1 MKKGCVTYRK
11 NSRNSESSLR
21 NLFISQQII
30 DKYSNILDFTSFQAE
45 VSKHTENAK
54 KIGVDKGNLFTQR
67 TIMTNEKSYYQAAPN
82 KEAFIAIDMVNDG
95 KSNIKTFDKELAQKI
110 QDKLEKLYPEIKLN
124 ITNNPIWE
132 KGKNIFNQEDYDN
145 QIDFRLKA
153 VEILLSDKAIQVF
166 EKGERAKWDL
176 NKILTE
182 LAIPKEQKQ
191 IILDLGKT
199 NIEDIT
205 TSLLSSYSYTVEINT
220 ATQPTIDNNVDYE
233 RDGAFDE
240 EGNFQSE
247 NTRFSINGF
256 LYEKDKFLHIPFGY
270 GKIKSE
276 DGYIGNNQWES
287 VSKIEYEQALNNFTK
302 KEGNKKPTQYHSN
315 LTVPGG
321 TNYRENEIATPDITP
336 SIKGH
341 AQFATDNG
349 IGWFRSDD
357 KAEGQIS
364 RIINKGTP
372 DQFIDVDIEG
382 KETKTRRILEV
393 QSDLFQKGRDKND
406 LINKEPEHNYTAF
419 PVKLFKN
426 NKVGDIVM
434 YKGSYYKLTEKY
446 LGEIDVFNFNNHG
459 DEDLEMFKIER
470 VGEPISG
477 KNQFLQLLN
486 KDSNWVTFFVKSIIQ
501 DSAKKGY
508 EKVLFPSGETA
519 AKVEGQETL
528 ANELLKIN
536 KEIEKNKFTLN
547 KRLEDESNLISRI
560 ENNIKNDNYLT
571 TKKLGYKIINDPSS
585 ISSTPPKVAAL
596 INKKTGEF
604 IDISRGYSNP
614 VFADEKN
621 AEKSFNAFIKGDK
634 IVDLNNTSIE
644 LKNIPK
650 LEYLNNDLYILNSK
664 EERLFNIQ
672 NNSLIVRELK
682 ELEKEKANIKSQGLE
697 KIKPIEAFYKN
708 TVTNIL
714 KKQGYSP
721 QQVTDEYGNT
731 WNEVTILPK
740 QLNNILLQRNEANKI
755 IGQANIKAMSVLVD
769 AINQKQDTLP
779 HEYAHHY
786 ISWFRDTAIV
796 QEGIKRWGSEEA
808 LVQSIG
814 EQVVERKGEA
824 LAWWKNFIKWIMN
837 EFSSLSELKR
847 DEITKVLTDAFL
859 TRENLNTSEKQQAK
873 PVQKGPTKS
882 NESGQ
887 MKMFQ
892 LKEAENKRKQMT
904 EEAKQLLY
912 QYAKA
917 NGIKIEYVDQVLDDN
932 GNDVVSFYDNVKKVI
947 QINKNLADDSTL
959 PEELGHHLSL
969 ALGLDHV
976 LIKRALNLIGR
987 LDYKNLLGQ
996 DYVDAYEGNTD
1007 LLKLEYLGKLIS
1019 KQISNP
1025 KLPDELKSE
1034 NGIKIWETIKN
1045 AVKAFI
1051 KLFKGNNNLEQEL
1064 DNVVNELSSMI
1075 NSGKNVNNNGDGG
1088 LKVKMWQINNN
1099 VSGSKTDKKSKLVS
1113 QEYRSQ
1119 YIYFKR
1125 RIVELER
1132 KNSKIRSEASKTNSD
1147 YRNNVVFLRN
1157 VSDIAKIQSA
1167 LVQAVNENNQLELME
1182 LSYDIID
1189 NIKKTI
1195 DNFGKT
1201 YNPDLSKLDI
1211 TLEVLNLF
1219 SNYGPVKTDVYELK
1233 KNINKY
1239 LVAYAQ
1245 KAAVSLI
1252 GKNVPKEV
1260 FEKEFIDTDIN
1271 FLEKGFGTLASVQ
1284 NYVAKTAGLL
1294 IKKYQAIEEQENR
1307 ASYEKIS
1314 AAVEKLTKYAKNNGI
1329 PLKNMYDIFI
1339 QNFKNTTVLTKEF
1352 NSDFYNLIQKIYEDK
1367 SKDPSTAIKK
1377 IATYDANR
1385 PAGDRWVPKN
1395 RTLYD
1400 NKEYKQIRST
1410 PELWAFYNFFK
1421 DTMKDLNDNSI
1432 PIVALNENF
1441 IPNMREKTL
1450 MSIFKSDDSFQEKF
1464 KGSISNILGLE
1475 PFANDESKDYLFDSD
1490 LMKNQIPLKYLA
1502 SISADSKSK
1511 NLGEILLRF
1520 SYFANS
1526 YKNMNEVL
1534 PQVNLLKEIVD
1545 NQEFIKS
1552 NNDNS
1557 VTSGSNTNTGAIVQA
1572 FIDMQVLGK
1581 KKNTDTFKIGDT
1593 TIPAGAL
1600 IDWMMKYTSLL
1611 RIGLNPFNA
1620 VSNVAIGNVSNI
1632 IEAVGGR
1639 HFNVGG
1645 YMKALSTYTKDFASS
1660 KSKTNMLSKIFNPLI
1675 EMDDYEN
1682 LAKLKLGSQEWYSFV
1697 TNRERLENLMYAPQ
1711 RHGERQ
1717 LQTSTMIAIFRKQ
1730 KVTTKSGESISMWE
1744 AFDENGVWNE
1754 SLMGYKLSN
1763 DEIFKMTSKIH
1774 AVNKMIH
1781 GRYSAKDAAAL
1792 TQNAY
1797 FRAVFQFK
1805 KWIPAAIEAR
1815 IGGKRS
1821 DNILGDTE
1829 GRYHTL
1835 GRKVLGKLIPG
1846 KEFNPFVALYNL
1858 AMPLIASEKLIKS
1871 GKFTE
1876 TDVYNMRK
1884 NMSELIIIAA
1894 IMLFKA
1900 GFDDDDKKK
1909 KASYKYTMRILSQ
1922 LSKDVTYFYDPQ
1934 EGLNLLGG
1942 GAPILKTAGD
1952 IRKMLWTL
1960 PAIWTDDDEIN
1971 RGRHKNEDPFYAA
1984 STDLLPLYKPLA
1996 DFGRLW
2002 NESSYQEIK

>member
-1 MKKGCVTYRK
+1 
-11 NSRNSESSLR
+11 
-21 NLFISQQII
+21 
-30 DKYSNILDFTSFQAE
+30 
-45 VSKHTENAK
+45 
-54 KIGVDKGNLFTQR
+54 
-67 TIMTNEKSYYQAAPN
+67 
-82 KEAFIAIDMVNDG
+82 
-95 KSNIKTFDKELAQKI
+95 
-110 QDKLEKLYPEIKLN
+110 
-124 ITNNPIWE
+124 
-132 KGKNIFNQEDYDN
+132 
-145 QIDFRLKA
+145 
-153 VEILLSDKAIQVF
+153 
-166 EKGERAKWDL
+166 
-176 NKILTE
+176 
-182 LAIPKEQKQ
+182 
-191 IILDLGKT
+191 
-199 NIEDIT
+199 
-205 TSLLSSYSYTVEINT
+205 
-220 ATQPTIDNNVDYE
+220 
-233 RDGAFDE
+233 
-240 EGNFQSE
+240 
-247 NTRFSINGF
+247 
-256 LYEKDKFLHIPFGY
+256 
-270 GKIKSE
+270 
-276 DGYIGNNQWES
+276 
-287 VSKIEYEQALNNFTK
+287 
-302 KEGNKKPTQYHSN
+302 
-315 LTVPGG
+315 
-321 TNYRENEIATPDITP
+321 
-336 SIKGH
+336 
-341 AQFATDNG
+341 
-349 IGWFRSDD
+349 
-357 KAEGQIS
+357 
-364 RIINKGTP
+364 
-372 DQFIDVDIEG
+372 
-382 KETKTRRILEV
+382 
-393 QSDLFQKGRDKND
+393 
-406 LINKEPEHNYTAF
+406 
-419 PVKLFKN
+419 
-426 NKVGDIVM
+426 
-434 YKGSYYKLTEKY
+434 
-446 LGEIDVFNFNNHG
+446 
-459 DEDLEMFKIER
+459 
-470 VGEPISG
+470 
-477 KNQFLQLLN
+477 
-486 KDSNWVTFFVKSIIQ
+486 
-501 DSAKKGY
+501 
-508 EKVLFPSGETA
+508 
-519 AKVEGQETL
+519 
-528 ANELLKIN
+528 
-536 KEIEKNKFTLN
+536 
-547 KRLEDESNLISRI
+547 
-560 ENNIKNDNYLT
+560 
-571 TKKLGYKIINDPSS
+571 
-585 ISSTPPKVAAL
+585 
-596 INKKTGEF
+596 
-604 IDISRGYSNP
+604 
-614 VFADEKN
+614 
-621 AEKSFNAFIKGDK
+621 
-634 IVDLNNTSIE
+634 
-644 LKNIPK
+644 
-650 LEYLNNDLYILNSK
+650 
-664 EERLFNIQ
+664 
-672 NNSLIVRELK
+672 
-682 ELEKEKANIKSQGLE
+682 
-697 KIKPIEAFYKN
+697 
-708 TVTNIL
+708 
-714 KKQGYSP
+714 
-721 QQVTDEYGNT
+721 
-731 WNEVTILPK
+731 
-740 QLNNILLQRNEANKI
+740 
-755 IGQANIKAMSVLVD
+755 
-769 AINQKQDTLP
+769 
-779 HEYAHHY
+779 
-786 ISWFRDTAIV
+786 
-796 QEGIKRWGSEEA
+796 
-808 LVQSIG
+808 
-814 EQVVERKGEA
+814 
-824 LAWWKNFIKWIMN
+824 
-837 EFSSLSELKR
+837 
-847 DEITKVLTDAFL
+847 
-859 TRENLNTSEKQQAK
+859 
-873 PVQKGPTKS
+873 
-882 NESGQ
+882 
-887 MKMFQ
+887 
-892 LKEAENKRKQMT
+892 
-904 EEAKQLLY
+904 
-912 QYAKA
+912 
-917 NGIKIEYVDQVLDDN
+917 
-932 GNDVVSFYDNVKKVI
+932 
-947 QINKNLADDSTL
+947 
-959 PEELGHHLSL
+959 
-969 ALGLDHV
+969 
-976 LIKRALNLIGR
+976 
-987 LDYKNLLGQ
+987 
-996 DYVDAYEGNTD
+996 
-1007 LLKLEYLGKLIS
+1007 
-1019 KQISNP
+1019 
-1025 KLPDELKSE
+1025 
-1034 NGIKIWETIKN
+1034 
-1045 AVKAFI
+1045 
-1051 KLFKGNNNLEQEL
+1051 
-1064 DNVVNELSSMI
+1064 MI

-1088 LKVKMWQINNN
+1088 LSVKMWQIKNN

-1157 VSDIAKIQSA
+1157 ASDIAKIESA
-1167 LVQAVNENNQLELME
+1167 LIQAVNENNQLELME
-1182 LSYDIID
+1182 LSYEIID
-1189 NIKKTI
+1189 NIKQTI
-1195 DNFGKT
+1195 VKFGET
-1201 YNPDLSKLDI
+1201 NNPDLSKLDK

-1233 KNINKY
+1233 KSINKY

-1252 GKNVPKEV
+1252 GKNVPKDV

-1284 NYVAKTAGLL
+1284 NYVAKTAVLL

-1314 AAVEKLTKYAKNNGI
+1314 AAVEKLTKYAKTNGI

-1367 SKDPSTAIKK
+1367 SKDPNTAIKK

-1400 NKEYKQIRST
+1400 NKEYRQIRST

-1450 MSIFKSDDSFQEKF
+1450 TSIFKSDDSFQEKF
-1464 KGSISNILGLE
+1464 KGSISNILGLD
-1475 PFANDESKDYLFDSD
+1475 PFSNDESKDYLFDSD

-1557 VTSGSNTNTGAIVQA
+1557 VTSGANTNTGAIVQA

-1593 TIPAGAL
+1593 TVPAGAI

-1639 HFNVGG
+1639 HFGVGG
-1645 YMKALSTYTKDFASS
+1645 YMKALGTYTKDFASS

-1876 TDVYNMRK
+1876 TDIYNMRK
-1884 NMSELIIIAA
+1884 NMAELIIIAA

-1922 LSKDVTYFYDPQ
+1922 LSKDITYFYDPQ
-1934 EGLNLLGG
+1934 EGLNLLGS

>member
-21 NLFISQQII
+21 NLFISQEII

-54 KIGVDKGNLFTQR
+54 KMGVDKGNLFTQR

-82 KEAFIAIDMVNDG
+82 KEAFIAIDMVNNG

-110 QDKLEKLYPEIKLN
+110 QNKLEKLYPEIKLN

-153 VEILLSDKAIQVF
+153 VEILLSDKAKQIF

-205 TSLLSSYSYTVEINT
+205 TSLLSSYSYTVKINT
-220 ATQPTIDNNVDYE
+220 SKTSFSEKQIKDFQNDYGVTREKAIESLGNYSDNVPN
-233 RDGAFDE
+233 
-240 EGNFQSE
+240 
-247 NTRFSINGF
+247 
-256 LYEKDKFLHIPFGY
+256 
-270 GKIKSE
+270 
-276 DGYIGNNQWES
+276 
-287 VSKIEYEQALNNFTK
+287 
-302 KEGNKKPTQYHSN
+302 TQYYSN

-321 TNYRENEIATPDITP
+321 TNYTENEIATPDITP

-341 AQFATDNG
+341 AQFSTNNG

-357 KAEGQIS
+357 KQRFTTFDRQLEQTFELNGDIYKEVEDGWNLSKTYKNDKEIKFREFEKAGLEKQEQN
-364 RIINKGTP
+364 IITP
-372 DQFIDVDIEG
+372 
-382 KETKTRRILEV
+382 KTRRILEL
-393 QSDLFQKGRDKND
+393 QSDLFQKGRDKDNLINKRDQYSTKED
-406 LINKEPEHNYTAF
+406 LINDVIGNTKITEEEFDALPGEIIPTYYKSVDSTNLSKTFSSAQDVRDSEMYSEKRGHYVT
-419 PVKLFKN
+419 
-426 NKVGDIVM
+426 KV
-434 YKGSYYKLTEKY
+434 YKGREIGGFNLSSGEVFVQKKFGKRDSTE
-446 LGEIDVFNFNNHG
+446 
-459 DEDLEMFKIER
+459 
-470 VGEPISG
+470 
-477 KNQFLQLLN
+477 NQFLQLLN

-508 EKVLFPSGETA
+508 EKVLFPSGNTA
-519 AKVEGQETL
+519 SKVEGHTTL
-528 ANELLKIN
+528 EEFKKQ
-536 KEIEKNKFTLN
+536 KEN
-547 KRLEDESNLISRI
+547 RI
-560 ENNIKNDNYLT
+560 
-571 TKKLGYKIINDPSS
+571 
-585 ISSTPPKVAAL
+585 
-596 INKKTGEF
+596 
-604 IDISRGYSNP
+604 
-614 VFADEKN
+614 
-621 AEKSFNAFIKGDK
+621 
-634 IVDLNNTSIE
+634 
-644 LKNIPK
+644 
-650 LEYLNNDLYILNSK
+650 
-664 EERLFNIQ
+664 
-672 NNSLIVRELK
+672 K
-682 ELEKEKANIKSQGLE
+682 ELEEQNKNSKLLLEGIELITESDFYEKNNMFYVRNKKVSDITYGSSSKKRTEEILKEQKQSLKIKIDNKEKNDTEINQLKQELE
-697 KIKPIEAFYKN
+697 RVETEGFGALKPIYNFYEN

-859 TRENLNTSEKQQAK
+859 TRENLNTSEKQQQAK

-912 QYAKA
+912 QYAKV

-1019 KQISNP
+1019 KQINNP

-1034 NGIKIWETIKN
+1034 NGVKIWETIKN

-1182 LSYDIID
+1182 LSYEIID
-1189 NIKKTI
+1189 NIKQTI
-1195 DNFGKT
+1195 VKFGET
-1201 YNPDLSKLDI
+1201 NNPDLSKLDK

-1233 KNINKY
+1233 KSINKY

-1245 KAAVSLI
+1245 KAAVALI

-1367 SKDPSTAIKK
+1367 SKDPNTAIKK

-1593 TIPAGAL
+1593 TIPAGAF

-1934 EGLNLLGG
+1934 EGLNLLGS

-1952 IRKMLWTL
+1952 IRKMLWTI

-1984 STDLLPLYKPLA
+1984 STDLLPLYKPFA

-2002 NESSYQEIK
+2002 NTSSYQEIK

>member
-1 MKKGCVTYRK
+1 MACKYTYKGITYNSKEEFINQVINPQFLGKKSTL
-11 NSRNSESSLR
+11 NNEDSE
-21 NLFISQQII
+21 
-30 DKYSNILDFTSFQAE
+30 K
-45 VSKHTENAK
+45 VSKIFK
-54 KIGVDKGNLFTQR
+54 KYAELALLF
-67 TIMTNEKSYYQAAPN
+67 NN
-82 KEAFIAIDMVNDG
+82 
-95 KSNIKTFDKELAQKI
+95 DKELYNRYLESIFPTANKEFKGKLFFHGTKNPIIGEKFKI
-110 QDKLEKLYPEIKLN
+110 TDKSLGKGLWFTKQLSYAKNIEKYSSNEDNPTTYGVILNIKNPKNFYNSSGAVLVQTPSKFEEQYDRKNNDAAIFHHPESSDGRFTNKGGYNQIVVFNENQVHIIGDKNDINLAKQF
-124 ITNNPIWE
+124 ITNN
-132 KGKNIFNQEDYDN
+132 
-145 QIDFRLKA
+145 
-153 VEILLSDKAIQVF
+153 
-166 EKGERAKWDL
+166 
-176 NKILTE
+176 
-182 LAIPKEQKQ
+182 
-191 IILDLGKT
+191 
-199 NIEDIT
+199 IT
-205 TSLLSSYSYTVEINT
+205 KSSI
-220 ATQPTIDNNVDYE
+220 
-233 RDGAFDE
+233 
-240 EGNFQSE
+240 
-247 NTRFSINGF
+247 
-256 LYEKDKFLHIPFGY
+256 
-270 GKIKSE
+270 
-276 DGYIGNNQWES
+276 
-287 VSKIEYEQALNNFTK
+287 
-302 KEGNKKPTQYHSN
+302 
-315 LTVPGG
+315 
-321 TNYRENEIATPDITP
+321 
-336 SIKGH
+336 
-341 AQFATDNG
+341 
-349 IGWFRSDD
+349 
-357 KAEGQIS
+357 
-364 RIINKGTP
+364 
-372 DQFIDVDIEG
+372 
-382 KETKTRRILEV
+382 TKTRRILEV
-393 QSDLFQKGRDKND
+393 QSDLFQKGRNESNLIKDKE
-406 LINKEPEHNYTAF
+406 LTK
-419 PVKLFKN
+419 
-426 NKVGDIVM
+426 
-434 YKGSYYKLTEKY
+434 KGSYDLSSQYGVSQIDDRFFIVNLEGEYEEEFSTMEEANNALNTRYKSSDTYNDQYKD
-446 LGEIDVFNFNNHG
+446 I
-459 DEDLEMFKIER
+459 
-470 VGEPISG
+470 PI
-477 KNQFLQLLN
+477 NQKQNKFLQLLN
-486 KDSNWVTFFVKSIIQ
+486 KDNNWVTFFVKSIIQ

-508 EKVLFPSGETA
+508 EKVLFPSGNTA
-519 AKVEGQETL
+519 SKVEGHTTL
-528 ANELLKIN
+528 EEFKKEKEDRIAKLEEKKKSTNTELIYGVIGGLASQVPSTPTFRY
-536 KEIEKNKFTLN
+536 ENKFASKSEAEYFLKTN
-547 KRLEDESNLISRI
+547 EIA
-560 ENNIKNDNYLT
+560 IKNNW
-571 TKKLGYKIINDPSS
+571 
-585 ISSTPPKVAAL
+585 V
-596 INKKTGEF
+596 
-604 IDISRGYSNP
+604 
-614 VFADEKN
+614 
-621 AEKSFNAFIKGDK
+621 
-634 IVDLNNTSIE
+634 IVDLSSKIKEELLPIDNEINQLKEE
-644 LKNIPK
+644 LKRVETEGFGA
-650 LEYLNNDLYILNSK
+650 L
-664 EERLFNIQ
+664 
-672 NNSLIVRELK
+672 
-682 ELEKEKANIKSQGLE
+682 
-697 KIKPIEAFYKN
+697 KPIFNFYEN

-714 KKQGYSP
+714 INDIYGKESEFVNYEFTFNNDKYERLNDKNQYLKNGSEISQKEFNSVQNSVTKQDKKDGKFIDKYYVNSNAFI
-721 QQVTDEYGNT
+721 TDEYGNT
-731 WNEVTILPK
+731 WNEVAILPK
-740 QLNNILLQRNEANKI
+740 QLNDILLQRNEANKI

-786 ISWFRDTAIV
+786 ISWFRDTPIV

-837 EFSSLSELKR
+837 EFNSLSELKR

-859 TRENLNTSEKQQAK
+859 TRENLNTAQKQQQVK

-912 QYAKA
+912 QYAKI

-932 GNDVVSFYDNVKKVI
+932 GNDIVSFYDNVKKVI
-947 QINKNLADDSTL
+947 KINKNLADDSTL

-996 DYVDAYEGNTD
+996 DYVDSYENNTD

-1019 KQISNP
+1019 KQINNP

-1034 NGIKIWETIKN
+1034 NGVKVWETIKN
-1045 AVKAFI
+1045 AIKAFI

-1088 LKVKMWQINNN
+1088 LSVKMWQIKNN

-1157 VSDIAKIQSA
+1157 ASDIAKIESA

-1182 LSYDIID
+1182 LSYEIID
-1189 NIKKTI
+1189 NIKQTI
-1195 DNFGKT
+1195 VKFGET
-1201 YNPDLSKLDI
+1201 NNPDLSKLDK

-1233 KNINKY
+1233 KSINKY

-1314 AAVEKLTKYAKNNGI
+1314 AAVEKLTKYAKTNGI

-1367 SKDPSTAIKK
+1367 SKDPNTAIKK

-1400 NKEYKQIRST
+1400 NKEYRQIRST
-1410 PELWAFYNFFK
+1410 PELWEFYNFFK

-1464 KGSISNILGLE
+1464 KGSISNILGLD
-1475 PFANDESKDYLFDSD
+1475 PFSNDESKDYLFDSD

-1502 SISADSKSK
+1502 SISADTKSK

-1557 VTSGSNTNTGAIVQA
+1557 VTSGANTNTGAIVQA

-1593 TIPAGAL
+1593 TVPAGAF

-1639 HFNVGG
+1639 HFGVGG

-1884 NMSELIIIAA
+1884 NMAELIIIAA

-1922 LSKDVTYFYDPQ
+1922 LSKDITYFYDPQ
-1934 EGLNLLGG
+1934 EGLNLLGS

>member
-1 MKKGCVTYRK
+1 MDCLNLNFKDNRRLVNDFGEINVSNLLNEHFVDKNPNYDEFIANKDVLKAIGALSKSESNKVLGTSYGKEISESQSINLKKKISLLNNSLFKSGEKTVYMLFNNRQIGQSYNFTWGLRKVEGRLNVNEKIERAKEYLSDKKATAQNQINYLESIKDKNVNKQSAIDFSQSQQNAPINSLEFNKKLESFFNNFGISFKEGDSSVDILRKIAFINPKTADKDYIDSSAKLLIQLLQASPNINFENLQNLIEQTDDFKKSIKAQPNVEKIYDYLKAGNRIPMNEWVSYIAEYNKIKNAILEKTLKESLMDAKSNTTDLHKFIDKFLQFFKDLFSSSTNIKEITDAIISQVLVNNKEIILGDNSLQGKEKVTLEKALKESKHGENIIRFLSNEGLTLVGSVAVSEQGSVYRKLGHLMHDIDWVVPYDYKEEDPSIKLKKEFNGTKMVREFDSPTYYTKTYIVPPKGYTVVNMTFFRPNEFGENKYIAGYDVVDSNGKVVSNYRRYYNVKEDSNKATEDREIYNEGLTNVDKNLNASSVDFFYNKEEAKYPPLKTKLSDGTEILISNWLSAFTEKLKYGRNKDLVDWVNFIPNDFNSSQKQQEPEVKPGVQELFDSNPELANIGTKEQYSQYIDSIFPDSQVKDILKHTTSASVNKFKKGTGRLG
-11 NSRNSESSLR
+11 E
-21 NLFISQQII
+21 
-30 DKYSNILDFTSFQAE
+30 
-45 VSKHTENAK
+45 
-54 KIGVDKGNLFTQR
+54 GVYL
-67 TIMTNEKSYYQAAPN
+67 AAPN
-82 KEAFIAIDMVNDG
+82 YKMYDKAGPNVYRAIVNISNVKRYDTGQFNIVATNQFPTQDEYSKE
-95 KSNIKTFDKELAQKI
+95 SQKKLQE
-110 QDKLEKLYPEIKLN
+110 QDKAQGVNAYISTATTGTEY
-124 ITNNPIWE
+124 
-132 KGKNIFNQEDYDN
+132 NIFESE
-145 QIDFRLKA
+145 QIH
-153 VEILLSDKAIQVF
+153 IL
-166 EKGERAKWDL
+166 
-176 NKILTE
+176 
-182 LAIPKEQKQ
+182 
-191 IILDLGKT
+191 
-199 NIEDIT
+199 
-205 TSLLSSYSYTVEINT
+205 
-220 ATQPTIDNNVDYE
+220 
-233 RDGAFDE
+233 
-240 EGNFQSE
+240 
-247 NTRFSINGF
+247 
-256 LYEKDKFLHIPFGY
+256 
-270 GKIKSE
+270 
-276 DGYIGNNQWES
+276 
-287 VSKIEYEQALNNFTK
+287 
-302 KEGNKKPTQYHSN
+302 GNKQ
-315 LTVPGG
+315 
-321 TNYRENEIATPDITP
+321 
-336 SIKGH
+336 
-341 AQFATDNG
+341 
-349 IGWFRSDD
+349 
-357 KAEGQIS
+357 
-364 RIINKGTP
+364 
-372 DQFIDVDIEG
+372 DIEG
-382 KETKTRRILEV
+382 FKEFVGKKEV
-393 QSDLFQKGRDKND
+393 
-406 LINKEPEHNYTAF
+406 
-419 PVKLFKN
+419 
-426 NKVGDIVM
+426 
-434 YKGSYYKLTEKY
+434 
-446 LGEIDVFNFNNHG
+446 
-459 DEDLEMFKIER
+459 
-470 VGEPISG
+470 
-477 KNQFLQLLN
+477 
-486 KDSNWVTFFVKSIIQ
+486 
-501 DSAKKGY
+501 
-508 EKVLFPSGETA
+508 
-519 AKVEGQETL
+519 
-528 ANELLKIN
+528 
-536 KEIEKNKFTLN
+536 
-547 KRLEDESNLISRI
+547 
-560 ENNIKNDNYLT
+560 
-571 TKKLGYKIINDPSS
+571 
-585 ISSTPPKVAAL
+585 
-596 INKKTGEF
+596 
-604 IDISRGYSNP
+604 
-614 VFADEKN
+614 
-621 AEKSFNAFIKGDK
+621 
-634 IVDLNNTSIE
+634 
-644 LKNIPK
+644 
-650 LEYLNNDLYILNSK
+650 
-664 EERLFNIQ
+664 
-672 NNSLIVRELK
+672 
-682 ELEKEKANIKSQGLE
+682 
-697 KIKPIEAFYKN
+697 
-708 TVTNIL
+708 
-714 KKQGYSP
+714 
-721 QQVTDEYGNT
+721 
-731 WNEVTILPK
+731 
-740 QLNNILLQRNEANKI
+740 
-755 IGQANIKAMSVLVD
+755 
-769 AINQKQDTLP
+769 
-779 HEYAHHY
+779 
-786 ISWFRDTAIV
+786 
-796 QEGIKRWGSEEA
+796 
-808 LVQSIG
+808 
-814 EQVVERKGEA
+814 
-824 LAWWKNFIKWIMN
+824 
-837 EFSSLSELKR
+837 
-847 DEITKVLTDAFL
+847 
-859 TRENLNTSEKQQAK
+859 K
-873 PVQKGPTKS
+873 PVQKGPAKS

-912 QYAKA
+912 QYAKV
-917 NGIKIEYVDQVLDDN
+917 NGIKIEFIDQVLDDN
-932 GNDVVSFYDNVKKVI
+932 GNDIVSFYDNVKKVI

-1034 NGIKIWETIKN
+1034 NGVKIWETIKN

-1051 KLFKGNNNLEQEL
+1051 KRFNGNNNLEQEL

-1182 LSYDIID
+1182 LSYEIID
-1189 NIKKTI
+1189 NIKTTI

-1201 YNPDLSKLDI
+1201 NNPDLSKLDK

-1934 EGLNLLGG
+1934 EGLNLLGS

-2002 NESSYQEIK
+2002 NTSSYQEIK

>member
-1 MKKGCVTYRK
+1 MKKGCVTYKK

-30 DKYSNILDFTSFQAE
+30 DKYSNILDFTSFQTE

-54 KIGVDKGNLFTQR
+54 KIGVDKGNLFTQK
-67 TIMTNEKSYYQAAPN
+67 TIMTNEKSYYQASPN
-82 KEAFIAIDMVNDG
+82 KEAFMAIDMVNDG

-145 QIDFRLKA
+145 QVNFRLKA
-153 VEILLSDKAIQVF
+153 VETLLSDKAKQVF

-205 TSLLSSYSYTVEINT
+205 TSLLSSYSYTVDINT
-220 ATQPTIDNNVDYE
+220 AKEKRESNPIQNYSALPENTVFYT
-233 RDGAFDE
+233 E
-240 EGNFQSE
+240 EGLKVIWKNNIFDLGAIGLKLDQLIYRPDISKAYYKE
-247 NTRFSINGF
+247 
-256 LYEKDKFLHIPFGY
+256 LEKL
-270 GKIKSE
+270 KIQE
-276 DGYIGNNQWES
+276 
-287 VSKIEYEQALNNFTK
+287 
-302 KEGNKKPTQYHSN
+302 KPTQYYSN
-315 LTVPGG
+315 LTVLGG
-321 TNYRENEIATPDITP
+321 TNYKENEIATPDITP

-341 AQFATDNG
+341 AQFSTDNG

-357 KAEGQIS
+357 LINMYAKHSISKREKMWESYKEEGWPTDNI
-364 RIINKGTP
+364 
-372 DQFIDVDIEG
+372 
-382 KETKTRRILEV
+382 KTRRILEV
-393 QSDLFQKGRDKND
+393 QSDLFQKGRNESNLIKDKE
-406 LINKEPEHNYTAF
+406 LTK
-419 PVKLFKN
+419 
-426 NKVGDIVM
+426 
-434 YKGSYYKLTEKY
+434 KGSYDLSSQYGVSQIDGRFFIVNLEGEYEEEFSTMEEANNALNTRYKSSDTYNDQYKD
-446 LGEIDVFNFNNHG
+446 I
-459 DEDLEMFKIER
+459 
-470 VGEPISG
+470 PI
-477 KNQFLQLLN
+477 NQKQNKFLQLLN
-486 KDSNWVTFFVKSIIQ
+486 KDNNWVTFFVKSIIQ

-508 EKVLFPSGETA
+508 EKVLFPSGNTA
-519 AKVEGQETL
+519 SKVEGHTTLEEFKKQKEDRIKQIDKGFEETIQKLKDFYLEDVRYIKKDGKFFKQNAPYVKSIEIQEKEF
-528 ANELLKIN
+528 ADVIN
-536 KEIEKNKFTLN
+536 IKSQKTKENIEIEKNQIQEEL
-547 KRLEDESNLISRI
+547 
-560 ENNIKNDNYLT
+560 
-571 TKKLGYKIINDPSS
+571 KKLETEGFG
-585 ISSTPPKVAAL
+585 AL
-596 INKKTGEF
+596 
-604 IDISRGYSNP
+604 
-614 VFADEKN
+614 
-621 AEKSFNAFIKGDK
+621 
-634 IVDLNNTSIE
+634 
-644 LKNIPK
+644 
-650 LEYLNNDLYILNSK
+650 
-664 EERLFNIQ
+664 
-672 NNSLIVRELK
+672 
-682 ELEKEKANIKSQGLE
+682 
-697 KIKPIEAFYKN
+697 KPIFNFYEN

-721 QQVTDEYGNT
+721 KVITDEYGNT
-731 WNEVTILPK
+731 WNEVAILPK

-769 AINQKQDTLP
+769 AVNQKQDTLP

-786 ISWFRDTAIV
+786 ISWFRDTPIV

-824 LAWWKNFIKWIMN
+824 LAWWKNFIKWIMS

-859 TRENLNTSEKQQAK
+859 TRENLNTAQKQQQVK
-873 PVQKGPTKS
+873 PVQQGPKKS

-912 QYAKA
+912 QYAKI

-932 GNDVVSFYDNVKKVI
+932 GNDIVSFYDNVKKVI
-947 QINKNLADDSTL
+947 KINKNLADDSTL

-996 DYVDAYEGNTD
+996 DYVDSYENNTD

-1034 NGIKIWETIKN
+1034 NGVKVWETIKN

-1088 LKVKMWQINNN
+1088 LSVKMWQIKNN

-1157 VSDIAKIQSA
+1157 ASDIAKIESA

-1182 LSYDIID
+1182 LSYEIID
-1189 NIKKTI
+1189 NIKQTI
-1195 DNFGKT
+1195 VKFGET
-1201 YNPDLSKLDI
+1201 NNPDLSKLDK

-1233 KNINKY
+1233 KSINKY

-1314 AAVEKLTKYAKNNGI
+1314 AAVEKLTKYAKTNGI

-1367 SKDPSTAIKK
+1367 SKDPNTAIKK
-1377 IATYDANR
+1377 IATYDVNR

-1400 NKEYKQIRST
+1400 NKEYRQIRST
-1410 PELWAFYNFFK
+1410 PELWEFYNFFK
-1421 DTMKDLNDNSI
+1421 NTMKDLNDNSI

-1450 MSIFKSDDSFQEKF
+1450 TSIFKSDDSFQEKF
-1464 KGSISNILGLE
+1464 KGSISNILGLD
-1475 PFANDESKDYLFDSD
+1475 PFSNDESKDYLFDSD

-1557 VTSGSNTNTGAIVQA
+1557 VTSGANTNTGAIVQA

-1593 TIPAGAL
+1593 TIPAGGI

-1639 HFNVGG
+1639 HFGVGG

-1884 NMSELIIIAA
+1884 NMAELIIIAA

-1934 EGLNLLGG
+1934 EGLNLLGS

>member
-1 MKKGCVTYRK
+1 MDCLNLNFKDNRRLVNDFGEINVSNLLNEHFVDK
-11 NSRNSESSLR
+11 NPNYDEFIANKDVLKAIGALSKSESNKVLGTSYSKEISESQSI
-21 NLFISQQII
+21 NL
-30 DKYSNILDFTSFQAE
+30 K
-45 VSKHTENAK
+45 K
-54 KIGVDKGNLFTQR
+54 KISLLNNSLFKSGEKTVYMLFNNRQIGQSYNFTWGLR
-67 TIMTNEKSYYQAAPN
+67 KVEGRLNVNEKIERA
-82 KEAFIAIDMVNDG
+82 KE
-95 KSNIKTFDKELAQKI
+95 
-110 QDKLEKLYPEIKLN
+110 Y
-124 ITNNPIWE
+124 
-132 KGKNIFNQEDYDN
+132 
-145 QIDFRLKA
+145 
-153 VEILLSDKAIQVF
+153 LSDKKATAQNQINYLESIKDKNVNKQSAIDFSQTQKNAPINSLEFNKKLESFFNNFGISFKEGDSSVDILRKIAFINPETADKDYIDSSAKLLIQLLQASPNINF
-166 EKGERAKWDL
+166 ENLQNLIEQTDDFKKSIKAQPNIEKIYDYLKAGNRIPMNEWVSYIAEY
-176 NKILTE
+176 NKIKN
-182 LAIPKEQKQ
+182 AILEKTLKESLMDAKSNTTDLHKFINKFLQFFKDLFSSATNVKEITDAIISQ
-191 IILDLGKT
+191 VLVNNKEIILGDNSLQGKERVTLEKALKESKHGENIIRFLSNEGLTLVGSVAVSEQGSVYRKLGHLMHDIDWVVPYDYKE
-199 NIEDIT
+199 ED
-205 TSLLSSYSYTVEINT
+205 
-220 ATQPTIDNNVDYE
+220 
-233 RDGAFDE
+233 
-240 EGNFQSE
+240 
-247 NTRFSINGF
+247 
-256 LYEKDKFLHIPFGY
+256 
-270 GKIKSE
+270 
-276 DGYIGNNQWES
+276 
-287 VSKIEYEQALNNFTK
+287 
-302 KEGNKKPTQYHSN
+302 
-315 LTVPGG
+315 
-321 TNYRENEIATPDITP
+321 P
-336 SIKGH
+336 SIKLKKE
-341 AQFATDNG
+341 FA
-349 IGWFRSDD
+349 
-357 KAEGQIS
+357 
-364 RIINKGTP
+364 GTKMVREFDSP
-372 DQFIDVDIEG
+372 TYY
-382 KETKTRRILEV
+382 TKTYIVPPKGYTVVNMTFFRPNEFGENKYIAGYDVVDSNGKVVSNYRRYYNVKEDSNKATEDREV
-393 QSDLFQKGRDKND
+393 YNEGLTNVDKNLNASSVD
-406 LINKEPEHNYTAF
+406 FFYNKEEAKYQPLKTKLSDGTEILISNWLSAF
-419 PVKLFKN
+419 
-426 NKVGDIVM
+426 
-434 YKGSYYKLTEKY
+434 TEKLKY
-446 LGEIDVFNFNNHG
+446 GRNKDLVDWVNFTTNDFNNPQTQQQT
-459 DEDLEMFKIER
+459 E
-470 VGEPISG
+470 VNPI
-477 KNQFLQLLN
+477 
-486 KDSNWVTFFVKSIIQ
+486 
-501 DSAKKGY
+501 
-508 EKVLFPSGETA
+508 
-519 AKVEGQETL
+519 
-528 ANELLKIN
+528 
-536 KEIEKNKFTLN
+536 
-547 KRLEDESNLISRI
+547 
-560 ENNIKNDNYLT
+560 
-571 TKKLGYKIINDPSS
+571 
-585 ISSTPPKVAAL
+585 
-596 INKKTGEF
+596 
-604 IDISRGYSNP
+604 
-614 VFADEKN
+614 
-621 AEKSFNAFIKGDK
+621 
-634 IVDLNNTSIE
+634 
-644 LKNIPK
+644 
-650 LEYLNNDLYILNSK
+650 
-664 EERLFNIQ
+664 
-672 NNSLIVRELK
+672 
-682 ELEKEKANIKSQGLE
+682 
-697 KIKPIEAFYKN
+697 
-708 TVTNIL
+708 
-714 KKQGYSP
+714 
-721 QQVTDEYGNT
+721 
-731 WNEVTILPK
+731 
-740 QLNNILLQRNEANKI
+740 
-755 IGQANIKAMSVLVD
+755 
-769 AINQKQDTLP
+769 
-779 HEYAHHY
+779 
-786 ISWFRDTAIV
+786 
-796 QEGIKRWGSEEA
+796 
-808 LVQSIG
+808 
-814 EQVVERKGEA
+814 
-824 LAWWKNFIKWIMN
+824 
-837 EFSSLSELKR
+837 
-847 DEITKVLTDAFL
+847 
-859 TRENLNTSEKQQAK
+859 
-873 PVQKGPTKS
+873 QKGPTKS

-912 QYAKA
+912 QYAKI

-932 GNDVVSFYDNVKKVI
+932 GNDIVSFYDNVKKVI
-947 QINKNLADDSTL
+947 KINKNLADDSTL

-996 DYVDAYEGNTD
+996 DYVDSYENNTD

-1019 KQISNP
+1019 KQINNP

-1034 NGIKIWETIKN
+1034 NGVKVWETIKN

-1075 NSGKNVNNNGDGG
+1075 NSGKNVNNGDGG
-1088 LKVKMWQINNN
+1088 LSVKMWQIKNN

-1157 VSDIAKIQSA
+1157 ASDIAKIESA

-1182 LSYDIID
+1182 LSYEIIN
-1189 NIKKTI
+1189 NIKQTI
-1195 DNFGKT
+1195 VKFGET
-1201 YNPDLSKLDI
+1201 NNPDLSKLDK

-1233 KNINKY
+1233 KSINKY

-1245 KAAVSLI
+1245 KAAVALI

-1314 AAVEKLTKYAKNNGI
+1314 AAVEKLTKYAKTNGI

-1367 SKDPSTAIKK
+1367 SKDPNTAIKK

-1400 NKEYKQIRST
+1400 NKEYRQIRST
-1410 PELWAFYNFFK
+1410 PELWEFYNFFK

-1464 KGSISNILGLE
+1464 KGSISNILGLD
-1475 PFANDESKDYLFDSD
+1475 PFSNDESKDYLFDSD

-1502 SISADSKSK
+1502 SISADTKSK

-1593 TIPAGAL
+1593 TIPAGTF

-1639 HFNVGG
+1639 HFGVGG
-1645 YMKALSTYTKDFASS
+1645 YMKALGTYTKDFASS

-1730 KVTTKSGESISMWE
+1730 KLTTKSGESISMWE

-1846 KEFNPFVALYNL
+1846 KEFNPFVAIYNL

-1922 LSKDVTYFYDPQ
+1922 LSKDITYFYDPQ
-1934 EGLNLLGG
+1934 EGLNLLGS

>member
-1 MKKGCVTYRK
+1 MDCLNLNFKDNRRLVNDFGEINVSNLLNEHFVDK
-11 NSRNSESSLR
+11 NPNYDDFIANKDVLKAIGALSKSESNKVLGTSYGKEISESQSI
-21 NLFISQQII
+21 NL
-30 DKYSNILDFTSFQAE
+30 K
-45 VSKHTENAK
+45 K
-54 KIGVDKGNLFTQR
+54 KISLLNNSLFKSGEKTVYMLFNNRQIGQSYNFTWGLR
-67 TIMTNEKSYYQAAPN
+67 KVEGRLNVNEKIERA
-82 KEAFIAIDMVNDG
+82 KE
-95 KSNIKTFDKELAQKI
+95 
-110 QDKLEKLYPEIKLN
+110 Y
-124 ITNNPIWE
+124 
-132 KGKNIFNQEDYDN
+132 
-145 QIDFRLKA
+145 
-153 VEILLSDKAIQVF
+153 LSDKKATAQNQINYLESIKDKNVNKQSAIDFSQTQKNAPINSLEFNKKLESFFNNFGISFKEGDSSVDILRKIAFINPETADKDYIDSSAKLLIQLLQASPNINF
-166 EKGERAKWDL
+166 ENLQNLIEQTDDFKKSIKAQPNIEKIYDYLKAGNRIPMNEWVSYIAEY
-176 NKILTE
+176 NKIKN
-182 LAIPKEQKQ
+182 AILEKTLKESLMDAKSNTTDLHKFINKFLQFFKDLFSSATNVKEITDAIISQ
-191 IILDLGKT
+191 VLVNNKEIILGDNSLQGKERVTLEKALKESKHGENIIRFLSNEGLTLVGSVAVSEQGSVYRKLGHLMHDIDWVVPYDYKE
-199 NIEDIT
+199 ED
-205 TSLLSSYSYTVEINT
+205 
-220 ATQPTIDNNVDYE
+220 
-233 RDGAFDE
+233 
-240 EGNFQSE
+240 
-247 NTRFSINGF
+247 
-256 LYEKDKFLHIPFGY
+256 
-270 GKIKSE
+270 
-276 DGYIGNNQWES
+276 
-287 VSKIEYEQALNNFTK
+287 
-302 KEGNKKPTQYHSN
+302 
-315 LTVPGG
+315 
-321 TNYRENEIATPDITP
+321 P
-336 SIKGH
+336 SIKLKKE
-341 AQFATDNG
+341 FA
-349 IGWFRSDD
+349 
-357 KAEGQIS
+357 
-364 RIINKGTP
+364 GTKMVREFDSP
-372 DQFIDVDIEG
+372 TYY
-382 KETKTRRILEV
+382 TKTYIVPPKGYTVVNMTFFRPNEFGENKYIAGYDVVDSNGKVVSNYRRYYNVKEDSNKATEDREV
-393 QSDLFQKGRDKND
+393 YNEGLTNVDKNLNASSVD
-406 LINKEPEHNYTAF
+406 FFYNKEEAKYQPLKTKLSDGTEILISNWLSAF
-419 PVKLFKN
+419 
-426 NKVGDIVM
+426 
-434 YKGSYYKLTEKY
+434 TEKLKY
-446 LGEIDVFNFNNHG
+446 GRNKDLVDWVNFTTNDFNNPQTQQQT
-459 DEDLEMFKIER
+459 E
-470 VGEPISG
+470 VNPI
-477 KNQFLQLLN
+477 
-486 KDSNWVTFFVKSIIQ
+486 
-501 DSAKKGY
+501 
-508 EKVLFPSGETA
+508 
-519 AKVEGQETL
+519 
-528 ANELLKIN
+528 
-536 KEIEKNKFTLN
+536 
-547 KRLEDESNLISRI
+547 
-560 ENNIKNDNYLT
+560 
-571 TKKLGYKIINDPSS
+571 
-585 ISSTPPKVAAL
+585 
-596 INKKTGEF
+596 
-604 IDISRGYSNP
+604 
-614 VFADEKN
+614 
-621 AEKSFNAFIKGDK
+621 
-634 IVDLNNTSIE
+634 
-644 LKNIPK
+644 
-650 LEYLNNDLYILNSK
+650 
-664 EERLFNIQ
+664 
-672 NNSLIVRELK
+672 
-682 ELEKEKANIKSQGLE
+682 
-697 KIKPIEAFYKN
+697 
-708 TVTNIL
+708 
-714 KKQGYSP
+714 
-721 QQVTDEYGNT
+721 
-731 WNEVTILPK
+731 
-740 QLNNILLQRNEANKI
+740 
-755 IGQANIKAMSVLVD
+755 
-769 AINQKQDTLP
+769 
-779 HEYAHHY
+779 
-786 ISWFRDTAIV
+786 
-796 QEGIKRWGSEEA
+796 
-808 LVQSIG
+808 
-814 EQVVERKGEA
+814 
-824 LAWWKNFIKWIMN
+824 
-837 EFSSLSELKR
+837 
-847 DEITKVLTDAFL
+847 
-859 TRENLNTSEKQQAK
+859 
-873 PVQKGPTKS
+873 QKGPTKS

-912 QYAKA
+912 QYAKI

-932 GNDVVSFYDNVKKVI
+932 GNDIVSFYDNVKKVI
-947 QINKNLADDSTL
+947 KINKNLADDSTL

-996 DYVDAYEGNTD
+996 DYVDSYENNTD

-1034 NGIKIWETIKN
+1034 NGVKVWETIKN

-1088 LKVKMWQINNN
+1088 LSVKMWQIKNN

-1157 VSDIAKIQSA
+1157 ASDIAKIESA

-1182 LSYDIID
+1182 LSYEIIN
-1189 NIKKTI
+1189 NIKQTI
-1195 DNFGKT
+1195 VKFGET
-1201 YNPDLSKLDI
+1201 NNPDLSKLDK

-1233 KNINKY
+1233 KSINKY

-1314 AAVEKLTKYAKNNGI
+1314 AAVEKLTKYAKTNGI

-1367 SKDPSTAIKK
+1367 SKDPNTAIKK

-1400 NKEYKQIRST
+1400 NKEYRQIRST
-1410 PELWAFYNFFK
+1410 PELWEFYNFFK

-1464 KGSISNILGLE
+1464 KGSISNILGLD
-1475 PFANDESKDYLFDSD
+1475 PFSNNESKDYLFDSD

-1593 TIPAGAL
+1593 TVPAGAI

-1639 HFNVGG
+1639 HFGVGG

-1730 KVTTKSGESISMWE
+1730 KLTTKSGESISMWE

-1846 KEFNPFVALYNL
+1846 KEFNPFVAIYNL

-1876 TDVYNMRK
+1876 TDIYNMRK
-1884 NMSELIIIAA
+1884 NMAELIIIAA

-1934 EGLNLLGG
+1934 EGLNLLGS

-1952 IRKMLWTL
+1952 IRKMVWTL

>member
-1 MKKGCVTYRK
+1 MRKIAFINPKTADKDYIDSSAKLLIQLLQASPNINFENLQNLIEQTDEFKKSIKAQPNVEKIYDYLKAGNRIPMNEWVSYIAEYNKIKNAILEKTLKESLMDAKSNTTDLHKFINKFLQFFKDLFSSSTNIKEITDAIISQVLVNNKEIILGDNSLQGKERVTLEKALKESKHGENIIRFLSNEGLTLVGSVAVSEQGSVYRK
-11 NSRNSESSLR
+11 LGH
-21 NLFISQQII
+21 LMHDI
-30 DKYSNILDFTSFQAE
+30 DWVVPYD
-45 VSKHTENAK
+45 
-54 KIGVDKGNLFTQR
+54 
-67 TIMTNEKSYYQAAPN
+67 Y
-82 KEAFIAIDMVNDG
+82 KE
-95 KSNIKTFDKELAQKI
+95 
-110 QDKLEKLYPEIKLN
+110 
-124 ITNNPIWE
+124 
-132 KGKNIFNQEDYDN
+132 ED
-145 QIDFRLKA
+145 
-153 VEILLSDKAIQVF
+153 
-166 EKGERAKWDL
+166 
-176 NKILTE
+176 
-182 LAIPKEQKQ
+182 
-191 IILDLGKT
+191 
-199 NIEDIT
+199 
-205 TSLLSSYSYTVEINT
+205 
-220 ATQPTIDNNVDYE
+220 
-233 RDGAFDE
+233 
-240 EGNFQSE
+240 
-247 NTRFSINGF
+247 
-256 LYEKDKFLHIPFGY
+256 
-270 GKIKSE
+270 
-276 DGYIGNNQWES
+276 
-287 VSKIEYEQALNNFTK
+287 
-302 KEGNKKPTQYHSN
+302 
-315 LTVPGG
+315 
-321 TNYRENEIATPDITP
+321 P
-336 SIKGH
+336 SIKLKKE
-341 AQFATDNG
+341 FNG
-349 IGWFRSDD
+349 TKMVREFDSP
-357 KAEGQIS
+357 
-364 RIINKGTP
+364 TYY
-372 DQFIDVDIEG
+372 
-382 KETKTRRILEV
+382 TKTYIVPPKGYTVVNMTFFRPNEFGENKYIAGYDVVDSNGKVVSNYRRYYNVKEDSNKATEDREIYNEGLTNV
-393 QSDLFQKGRDKND
+393 DKN
-406 LINKEPEHNYTAF
+406 
-419 PVKLFKN
+419 
-426 NKVGDIVM
+426 
-434 YKGSYYKLTEKY
+434 
-446 LGEIDVFNFNNHG
+446 
-459 DEDLEMFKIER
+459 
-470 VGEPISG
+470 
-477 KNQFLQLLN
+477 LN
-486 KDSNWVTFFVKSIIQ
+486 ASSVDFF
-501 DSAKKGY
+501 Y
-508 EKVLFPSGETA
+508 
-519 AKVEGQETL
+519 
-528 ANELLKIN
+528 N
-536 KEIEKNKFTLN
+536 
-547 KRLEDESNLISRI
+547 
-560 ENNIKNDNYLT
+560 
-571 TKKLGYKIINDPSS
+571 
-585 ISSTPPKVAAL
+585 
-596 INKKTGEF
+596 
-604 IDISRGYSNP
+604 
-614 VFADEKN
+614 
-621 AEKSFNAFIKGDK
+621 
-634 IVDLNNTSIE
+634 
-644 LKNIPK
+644 
-650 LEYLNNDLYILNSK
+650 
-664 EERLFNIQ
+664 
-672 NNSLIVRELK
+672 
-682 ELEKEKANIKSQGLE
+682 KEKAKYPPLKTKLSDGTEILISNWLSAFTEKLKYGRNKDLVDWVNFIPNDFNGSQKQQEPEVKPGVQELFDSNPELANQVYKSLGVEVTNFKLQSNEKAFGEPHPEGANSYDIFYKGNKIGKIALFDGKNPMIKGLE
-697 KIKPIEAFYKN
+697 LNESERNKGLGKALYKWLN
-708 TVTNIL
+708 YKASLNGGVL
-714 KKQGYSP
+714 
-721 QQVTDEYGNT
+721 YGDQEFISLSAQKV
-731 WNEVTILPK
+731 WES
-740 QLNNILLQRNEANKI
+740 LNK
-755 IGQANIKAMSVLVD
+755 
-769 AINQKQDTLP
+769 
-779 HEYAHHY
+779 
-786 ISWFRDTAIV
+786 
-796 QEGIKRWGSEEA
+796 EGI
-808 LVQSIG
+808 I
-814 EQVVERKGEA
+814 
-824 LAWWKNFIKWIMN
+824 
-837 EFSSLSELKR
+837 
-847 DEITKVLTDAFL
+847 DLTGNAPKF
-859 TRENLNTSEKQQAK
+859 NNQQKQQALQAYSQYLQQNPNGNVEGFKEFVSKKEVK

-912 QYAKA
+912 QYAKI

-947 QINKNLADDSTL
+947 KINKNLADDSTL

-1034 NGIKIWETIKN
+1034 NGVKIWETIKN

-1064 DNVVNELSSMI
+1064 DSVVNELSSMI

-1182 LSYDIID
+1182 LSYEIID

-1195 DNFGKT
+1195 DGFAQTN
-1201 YNPDLSKLDI
+1201 NPDLSKLDK

-1245 KAAVSLI
+1245 KAAISLI

-1307 ASYEKIS
+1307 TSYEKIS

-1367 SKDPSTAIKK
+1367 SKDPYTAIKK

-1400 NKEYKQIRST
+1400 NKEYRQIRST
-1410 PELWAFYNFFK
+1410 PELWEFYNFFK

-1464 KGSISNILGLE
+1464 KGSISNILGLD

-1593 TIPAGAL
+1593 TIPAGAF

-1934 EGLNLLGG
+1934 EGLNLLGS

>member
-1 MKKGCVTYRK
+1 MDCLNLNFKDNRRLVNDFGEINVSNLLNEHFVDK
-11 NSRNSESSLR
+11 NPNYDEFIANKDVLKAIGTLSKSESNKVLGTSYGKEISESQSI
-21 NLFISQQII
+21 NL
-30 DKYSNILDFTSFQAE
+30 K
-45 VSKHTENAK
+45 K
-54 KIGVDKGNLFTQR
+54 KISLLNNSLFKSG
-67 TIMTNEKSYYQAAPN
+67 EKTVYMLFNNRQIGQSYN
-82 KEAFIAIDMVNDG
+82 FTWGLRKVEGRLNV
-95 KSNIKTFDKELAQKI
+95 SEKI
-110 QDKLEKLYPEIKLN
+110 E
-124 ITNNPIWE
+124 
-132 KGKNIFNQEDYDN
+132 
-145 QIDFRLKA
+145 RAKA
-153 VEILLSDKAIQVF
+153 YLSDKKATAQ
-166 EKGERAKWDL
+166 
-176 NKILTE
+176 N
-182 LAIPKEQKQ
+182 Q
-191 IILDLGKT
+191 INYL
-199 NIEDIT
+199 E
-205 TSLLSSYSYTVEINT
+205 
-220 ATQPTIDNNVDYE
+220 
-233 RDGAFDE
+233 
-240 EGNFQSE
+240 
-247 NTRFSINGF
+247 SI
-256 LYEKDKFLHIPFGY
+256 KDK
-270 GKIKSE
+270 
-276 DGYIGNNQWES
+276 N
-287 VSKIEYEQALNNFTK
+287 V
-302 KEGNKKPTQYHSN
+302 NKQSAIDFSQTQQPEVKP
-315 LTVPGG
+315 
-321 TNYRENEIATPDITP
+321 
-336 SIKGH
+336 
-341 AQFATDNG
+341 
-349 IGWFRSDD
+349 
-357 KAEGQIS
+357 
-364 RIINKGTP
+364 
-372 DQFIDVDIEG
+372 
-382 KETKTRRILEV
+382 
-393 QSDLFQKGRDKND
+393 
-406 LINKEPEHNYTAF
+406 
-419 PVKLFKN
+419 
-426 NKVGDIVM
+426 
-434 YKGSYYKLTEKY
+434 
-446 LGEIDVFNFNNHG
+446 
-459 DEDLEMFKIER
+459 
-470 VGEPISG
+470 
-477 KNQFLQLLN
+477 
-486 KDSNWVTFFVKSIIQ
+486 
-501 DSAKKGY
+501 
-508 EKVLFPSGETA
+508 
-519 AKVEGQETL
+519 
-528 ANELLKIN
+528 
-536 KEIEKNKFTLN
+536 
-547 KRLEDESNLISRI
+547 
-560 ENNIKNDNYLT
+560 
-571 TKKLGYKIINDPSS
+571 
-585 ISSTPPKVAAL
+585 
-596 INKKTGEF
+596 
-604 IDISRGYSNP
+604 
-614 VFADEKN
+614 
-621 AEKSFNAFIKGDK
+621 
-634 IVDLNNTSIE
+634 
-644 LKNIPK
+644 
-650 LEYLNNDLYILNSK
+650 
-664 EERLFNIQ
+664 
-672 NNSLIVRELK
+672 
-682 ELEKEKANIKSQGLE
+682 
-697 KIKPIEAFYKN
+697 
-708 TVTNIL
+708 
-714 KKQGYSP
+714 
-721 QQVTDEYGNT
+721 
-731 WNEVTILPK
+731 
-740 QLNNILLQRNEANKI
+740 
-755 IGQANIKAMSVLVD
+755 
-769 AINQKQDTLP
+769 
-779 HEYAHHY
+779 
-786 ISWFRDTAIV
+786 V
-796 QEGIKRWGSEEA
+796 QEG
-808 LVQSIG
+808 
-814 EQVVERKGEA
+814 
-824 LAWWKNFIKWIMN
+824 
-837 EFSSLSELKR
+837 
-847 DEITKVLTDAFL
+847 TK
-859 TRENLNTSEKQQAK
+859 
-873 PVQKGPTKS
+873 KS

-912 QYAKA
+912 QYAKI

-932 GNDVVSFYDNVKKVI
+932 GNDIVSFYDNVKKVI
-947 QINKNLADDSTL
+947 KINKNLADDSTL

-996 DYVDAYEGNTD
+996 DYVDSYENNTD

-1019 KQISNP
+1019 KQINNP

-1034 NGIKIWETIKN
+1034 NGVKVWETIKN

-1075 NSGKNVNNNGDGG
+1075 NSGKNVNNGDGG
-1088 LKVKMWQINNN
+1088 LSVKMWQIKNN

-1157 VSDIAKIQSA
+1157 ASDIAKIESA
-1167 LVQAVNENNQLELME
+1167 LIQAVNENNQLELME
-1182 LSYDIID
+1182 LSYEIID
-1189 NIKKTI
+1189 NIKQTI
-1195 DNFGKT
+1195 VKFGET
-1201 YNPDLSKLDI
+1201 NNPDLSKLDK

-1314 AAVEKLTKYAKNNGI
+1314 AAVEKLTKYAKTNGI

-1367 SKDPSTAIKK
+1367 SKDPNTAIKK

-1400 NKEYKQIRST
+1400 NKEYRQIRST
-1410 PELWAFYNFFK
+1410 PELWEFYNFFK

-1464 KGSISNILGLE
+1464 KGSISNILGLD
-1475 PFANDESKDYLFDSD
+1475 PFSNDESKDYLFDSD

-1502 SISADSKSK
+1502 SISADTKSK

-1557 VTSGSNTNTGAIVQA
+1557 VTSGANTNTGAIVQA

-1593 TIPAGAL
+1593 TVPAGAI

-1639 HFNVGG
+1639 HFGVGG

-1730 KVTTKSGESISMWE
+1730 KLTTKSGESISMWE

-1884 NMSELIIIAA
+1884 NMAELIIIAA

-1922 LSKDVTYFYDPQ
+1922 LSKDITYFYDPQ
-1934 EGLNLLGG
+1934 EGLNLLGS

-1952 IRKMLWTL
+1952 IRKMLWTI

-1984 STDLLPLYKPLA
+1984 ATDILPLYKPLA